1 MEKEKPEKLQI
12 LLNNFTSEIEVLMM
26 KGSFQI
32 DDELLNFYFEALYF
46 LKICELYGDNYITY
60 GEEYNSDF
68 TIKLFAIDTS
78 GLLNEILKKSK
89 ANIFFQEP
97 FLL

>member
-26 KGSFQI
+26 KGNLQI

-89 ANIFFQEP
+89 ANVFFQEP

>member
-32 DDELLNFYFEALYF
+32 DDELLNFILRLY
-46 LKICELYGDNYITY
+46 
-60 GEEYNSDF
+60 
-68 TIKLFAIDTS
+68 
-78 GLLNEILKKSK
+78 
-89 ANIFFQEP
+89 IF
-97 FLL
+97 